1 MGSPF
6 DAALDSFQRVPLPD
20 VQGRKLNFSKLIFSS
35 KGNMK
40 NSVFGLAQPRN
51 AYFELAREG
60 HLVLSQ
66 LFD

>member
-1 MGSPF
+1 VGSPF

-20 VQGRKLNFSKLIFSS
+20 VQGRKLNFSS

-40 NSVFGLAQPRN
+40 NSLFGLSQPRN
-51 AYFELAREG
+51 AYFEPAREG